1 MEMQL
6 PQDVRDGLNAARK
19 AALLKS
25 HRLRVEAADVSY
37 RILQAWPGGFSVD
50 ASDASH
56 LRGLVDLYDGA
67 RHLSQCLIVAASD
80 EGGEWHFDYKRITA
94 ATDSPAVDFARAP
107 DAAVGLLADLTIAA
121 RREV

>member
-6 PQDVRDGLNAARK
+6 PPDVRDGLNAARK

-25 HRLRVEAADVSY
+25 HRLRVEVAGVSC

-50 ASDASH
+50 ASDALH

-80 EGGEWHFDYKRITA
+80 EGAEWYFDYKRMTA
-94 ATDSPAVDFARAP
+94 ATDSPAADFVRAP
-107 DAAVGLLADLTIAA
+107 
-121 RREV
+121 EV